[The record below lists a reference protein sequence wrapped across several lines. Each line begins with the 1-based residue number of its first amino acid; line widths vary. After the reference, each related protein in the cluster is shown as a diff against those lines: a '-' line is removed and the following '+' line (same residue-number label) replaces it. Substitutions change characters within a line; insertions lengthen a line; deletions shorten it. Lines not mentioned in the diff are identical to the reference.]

1 MAKYLALIVKTEKVR
16 VVVYKILRILVISL
30 YIGDLAIIREGT
42 NEAKLL
48 FNSSV

>member
-1 MAKYLALIVKTEKVR
+1 MAKYLALIVKTEKVE
-16 VVVYKILRILVISL
+16 VMLYKILRVVVINLYTRDLVVTGESI
-30 YIGDLAIIREGT
+30 